1 VPPRSTFSLARAAV
15 DLFYLATMQDPS
27 NGIHRD
33 LVSYPLNPDLRQC
46 FLLNSNA
53 SAQLPHI
60 HLLSTYRFPHIPA
73 TLHPEK
79 VAEWL
84 LGAPKITRDQAPFYW
99 TYLDRP
105 GDGSIFLVWQS
116 MAMGAEYPSDGYIWA
131 PAETAV
137 QYDISSG
144 YTLEMYQQKI
154 GYAPNEP
161 VATHSRRRYRLMPKF
176 TNPSGPQPDPSLWII
191 HYSQCD
197 PTDRV
202 PANVIPIDIRIQNII
217 QTRAYL
223 HQQGQIV
230 QKEFMLHDR
239 ANWPQISFP
248 RGHPRA
254 RQPLYGETVPPSR
267 ITQAMA
273 YPPHQAAAGPPAK
286 RPRTQA
292 NIPPNV
298 PPGGVAAP
306 HDIDDDEDT
315 SRGDLFDHFT
325 PREISHLRYKQNHE
339 WMEEILSS
347 PYSLNQ
353 IIPVNLRL
361 GLRGELANLT
371 EGIFDAPL
379 DPEKDVVKHSY
390 VGQLDPEKADE
401 FRKRANEHVAQ
412 ANKDMEKLKAKHEKR
427 MAKFKKG
434 ALVTLAEKELRTAVS
449 NPSDTGPEYWRL
461 EGKVDEDED
470 EIDIT
475 TTKTPSKVDEIL
487 AQVEASLGRHAVAV
501 QELCRIQDGG
511 YEEPAPLPPSQPA
524 PDKSTLSSLH
534 ATPQSGILVND
545 VDMEMGNSAAG
556 LLDQYNT
563 GLSSNATPGSNF
575 GPSPQPNL
583 QAQSAGTPGLPVPS
597 PQPVSQTSP
606 QPQVPGQ
613 GQSSTSNQQ
622 VATNDSTGDWVVI
635 PPGGVSPVTA
645 APVPVA
651 TTGAAPIS
659 TTASTSAMPTVSPL
673 PTVTS
678 GSTPLANF
686 ATSPNDF
693 ADLGD
698 LDTAGEALAGYE
710 EMGGSGDLDLD
721 MDVGMDDSAFGEA
734 FHGVEPR
741 VEGEDS
747 GEHEM

>member
-1 VPPRSTFSLARAAV
+1 M
-15 DLFYLATMQDPS
+15 AT
-27 NGIHRD
+27 
-33 LVSYPLNPDLRQC
+33 
-46 FLLNSNA
+46 
-53 SAQLPHI
+53 
-60 HLLSTYRFPHIPA
+60 
-73 TLHPEK
+73 
-79 VAEWL
+79 
-84 LGAPKITRDQAPFYW
+84 
-99 TYLDRP
+99 
-105 GDGSIFLVWQS
+105 
-116 MAMGAEYPSDGYIWA
+116 MGAEYPSDGYIWA
-131 PAETAV
+131 PSETAV

-176 TNPSGPQPDPSLWII
+176 TNPPGPQPDPSLWII

-197 PTDRV
+197 PADRV
-202 PANVIPIDIRIQNII
+202 PANVIPIDMRIQNII

-223 HQQGQIV
+223 HQQGQIM

-239 ANWPQISFP
+239 ANWPQIAFP

-273 YPPHQAAAGPPAK
+273 YPPHQSAAGPPAK

-292 NIPPNV
+292 NIPPNA
-298 PPGGVAAP
+298 PPGGVVAP
-306 HDIDDDEDT
+306 HDIDDEEDT

-361 GLRGELANLT
+361 GLRGELASLT

-379 DPEKDVVKHSY
+379 DPDKDVVKHSY
-390 VGQLDPEKADE
+390 VGRLDPEKADE
-401 FRKRANEHVAQ
+401 FRKRAGEHVAQ
-412 ANKDMEKLKAKHEKR
+412 TNKDMEKLKARHEKR

-434 ALVTLAEKELRTAVS
+434 AVITLGEKELRTAVS

-461 EGKVDEDED
+461 EGKVDEDDD
-470 EIDIT
+470 EIDTT
-475 TTKTPSKVDEIL
+475 TTKTPSKVDDIL

-501 QELCRIQDGG
+501 QELRRIQDGG

-534 ATPQSGILVND
+534 ATPQSGILIND

-556 LLDQYNT
+556 LLDQFNT
-563 GLSSNATPGSNF
+563 GISSNATPGSNF

-583 QAQSAGTPGLPVPS
+583 HVQSAADTPGLPIPS

-606 QPQVPGQ
+606 QSQSLVQ
-613 GQSSTSNQQ
+613 GETSTINQTQQ
-622 VATNDSTGDWVVI
+622 VAATDSTGDWIVV

-645 APVPVA
+645 APAQA
-651 TTGAAPIS
+651 TATGAAPTS
-659 TTASTSAMPTVSPL
+659 TIASASAVPAVSPL
-673 PTVTS
+673 PTTTT

-686 ATSPNDF
+686 TTSPNDF

>member
-1 VPPRSTFSLARAAV
+1 MS
-15 DLFYLATMQDPS
+15 
-27 NGIHRD
+27 
-33 LVSYPLNPDLRQC
+33 
-46 FLLNSNA
+46 
-53 SAQLPHI
+53 
-60 HLLSTYRFPHIPA
+60 
-73 TLHPEK
+73 
-79 VAEWL
+79 
-84 LGAPKITRDQAPFYW
+84 
-99 TYLDRP
+99 
-105 GDGSIFLVWQS
+105 
-116 MAMGAEYPSDGYIWA
+116 MGAEYPSDGYIWA

-137 QYDISSG
+137 QFDISSG

-154 GYAPNEP
+154 GYAPNES

-176 TNPSGPQPDPSLWII
+176 TNPAAGQPDPSLWII
-191 HYSQCD
+191 HYSQCE
-197 PTDRV
+197 PAERV
-202 PANVIPIDIRIQNII
+202 PSTVIPIDIRIQNTI

-239 ANWPQISFP
+239 ANWPQIAFP
-248 RGHPRA
+248 RGHPRP

-267 ITQAMA
+267 ISQAMA
-273 YPPHQAAAGPPAK
+273 YPPHQSAAGPPAK
-286 RPRTQA
+286 RVRTQA
-292 NIPPNV
+292 NVAQNA
-298 PPGGVAAP
+298 PPGAVVAP
-306 HDIDDDEDT
+306 HDIDDEEDT

-361 GLRGELANLT
+361 GLRGELTSLT

-379 DPEKDVVKHSY
+379 DPDKDVVKHNY
-390 VGQLDPEKADE
+390 VGRLDPEKADE
-401 FRKRANEHVAQ
+401 FRKRAGEHVAQ
-412 ANKDMEKLKAKHEKR
+412 TNKDIEKLKAKHEKR

-434 ALVTLAEKELRTAVS
+434 ALVTVAEKELRTAVT

-461 EGKVDEDED
+461 EGKIDEDDD
-470 EIDIT
+470 EIDT
-475 TTKTPSKVDEIL
+475 TAANIPPKVDEII

-501 QELCRIQDGG
+501 QELRRIQDGG

-524 PDKSTLSSLH
+524 ADKSALSSLH

-545 VDMEMGNSAAG
+545 VDMEIGNSAAG

-575 GPSPQPNL
+575 GPSPQPHL
-583 QAQSAGTPGLPVPS
+583 QAQSAAGTPGITVPS
-597 PQPVSQTSP
+597 QQPGSQTSP
-606 QPQVPGQ
+606 QQQAPAQGDPSSVGQ
-613 GQSSTSNQQ
+613 TQQ
-622 VATNDSTGDWVVI
+622 ATTTDSTGDWVVV

-645 APVPVA
+645 TATQA
-651 TTGAAPIS
+651 TTTAAALTS
-659 TTASTSAMPTVSPL
+659 TTAPAPTAPTVSPH
-673 PTVTS
+673 PTTTT

-686 ATSPNDF
+686 STSPNDF